1 VRSALNRYSILWAA
15 GLIAGIGAF
24 ANLVAGPSP
33 ARVLVP
39 AGLLLLLAA
48 YYRLMRTGPRR
59 VTAAEIED
67 RLRSGRPTL
76 VEVYSDY

>member
-1 VRSALNRYSILWAA
+1 VRSALNRYSFLWAA
-15 GLIAGIGAF
+15 GLVAGIGVF
-24 ANLVAGPSP
+24 ANLVAGPTP
-33 ARVLVP
+33 VRVLVP

-48 YYRLMRTGPRR
+48 YQRLMRTGAGRL
-59 VTAAEIED
+59 TAAEIGG

>member
-1 VRSALNRYSILWAA
+1 MRSALNRYSFLWAA
-15 GLIAGIGAF
+15 GLIAGIGLF

-48 YYRLMRTGPRR
+48 YYRVMRTGPSRLK
-59 VTAAEIED
+59 AAEIEG
-67 RLRSGRPTL
+67 RLRSGQPTL